1 MAFTIAALVLVAIVV
16 LWFTFR
22 YYPEKK
28 AAEHFFDALVG
39 GDTARAYQ
47 LWKPSPSYAIKDFLA
62 DWGPEGYYGPVK
74 SYKILRAS
82 SPIGANAIAVRVA
95 ISPFKDFLADW
106 GPEGYYGP
114 VKSYKILRASSPIGA
129 NAIAVRVAI
138 SPFSPMPD
146 ASEIEKSRKTKVVSV
161 WVLISDK
168 SFSFPP

>member
-1 MAFTIAALVLVAIVV
+1 MTLLDPPAEKPEKSRAMAFTIAALVLVAIVV

-28 AAEHFFDALVG
+28 AAEHFFDALVA
-39 GDTARAYQ
+39 GDTERAYQ
-47 LWKPSPSYAIKDFLA
+47 LWKPSPSYAM
-62 DWGPEGYYGPVK
+62 
-74 SYKILRAS
+74 
-82 SPIGANAIAVRVA
+82 
-95 ISPFKDFLADW
+95 KDFLADW